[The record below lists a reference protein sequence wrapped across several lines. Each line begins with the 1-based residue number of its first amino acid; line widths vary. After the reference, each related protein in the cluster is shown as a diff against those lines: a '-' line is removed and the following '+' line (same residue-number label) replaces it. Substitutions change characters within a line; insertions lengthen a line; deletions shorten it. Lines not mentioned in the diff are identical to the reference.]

1 MESPLQRNQLLA
13 LLPEADRLALGTQAD
28 LVSLQAYDELYA
40 VDGPI
45 EHVYFPLTLMASI
58 LIEAGESTE
67 VDVATVGNEGMLG
80 SMIVL
85 NVLRAWGRTLVQVGG
100 MAVKLPV
107 AALLTHLERQP
118 LFRTILAQYQDTF
131 TRHIFQVG
139 ACNLLHTMEERCARW
154 LLMTQDR
161 VGQATFAL
169 TQQFLAQMLGVRR
182 DRGSRPRAPQAGR
195 ADHLCAGALRDS
207 RSGRAGSRLVPVLCA
222 HHRSLSAHAHGSVQ
236 RLTLRMHDSVLI
248 TSCISI

>member
-58 LIEAGESTE
+58 LIEAGESTA

-118 LFRTILAQYQDTF
+118 LFRTILAQYQDAF

-182 DRGSRPRAPQAGR
+182 ATVG
-195 ADHLCAGALRDS
+195 LAL
-207 RSGRAGSRLVPVLCA
+207 GLLKRAGLITYVRGRFEIRDRAGLEAVSCPCYARITA
-222 HHRSLSAHAHGSVQ
+222 AYQ
-236 RLTLRMHDSVLI
+236 RMHTDLPSA
-248 TSCISI
+248 